1 MVDANWSS
9 ARARASTSAP
19 TWPPTDAGRRH
30 GVLCTLCGMAVC
42 TAWFPTKQGNQ
53 IVQRRLCPSILG
65 QSRRRGSRE
74 GGVALRTRR
83 LSAPS
88 FRTSGPSTVGF
99 SSSSQPRAGAG
110 AAAGAQPEAAD
121 GAAGTAAAW
130 AVLISTEQRGGADE
144 SCEAVCGQ
152 VPAQAQAADTACAH
166 G

>member
-19 TWPPTDAGRRH
+19 TWPPTDTGRWN

-53 IVQRRLCPSILG
+53 IVQWRLCPSTLE

-88 FRTSGPSTVGF
+88 LRTSGPSTVGF

-110 AAAGAQPEAAD
+110 TVAGAQPEAAD
-121 GAAGTAAAW
+121 GTAAGW